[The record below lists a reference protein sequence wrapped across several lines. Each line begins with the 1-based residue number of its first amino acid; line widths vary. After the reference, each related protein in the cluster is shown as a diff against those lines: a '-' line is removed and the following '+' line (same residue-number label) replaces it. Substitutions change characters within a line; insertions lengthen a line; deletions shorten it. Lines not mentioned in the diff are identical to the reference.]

1 MKETTVIAE
10 EMNIHEQEKMDWRFQ
25 EFVSLV
31 KKHINDL
38 LVENFWEVTDLQLI
52 NNDYNFTNRVFR
64 YRSWWKKHVVKTNL
78 WDRSIWSNFRLYLED
93 KEKFNTLLKENKCTD
108 IISKQYEDYK
118 KLNALWISTI
128 DDTQV
133 QLIDNLLI
141 TPYIEW
147 KDLWTFISE
156 WHQDVDSSELF
167 VSLKKLIDSLDE
179 LYKNGLIYWDLKMD
193 NLFIS
198 WNEVML
204 LDPQIKEWNEDED
217 IWKLIFSIL
226 LLCHHI
232 WDIYWYDEFRKFFL
246 ETLWYSKEKL
256 KEYRRSWYDIYK
268 FLVSL
273 HYPKNSKEVA
283 MMHDFYNRM
292 QRLYQWSNSYT
303 QHKKDM

>member
-31 KKHINDL
+31 KKHVNDL

-64 YRSWWKKHVVKTNL
+64 YCSWWKKYVVKTNL
-78 WDRSIWSNFRLYLED
+78 WDRSIWSNFRVYLED

-156 WHQDVDSSELF
+156 WYQDIDSSELF

-198 WNEVML
+198 WNEVIL

>member
-31 KKHINDL
+31 KKHVNDL

-64 YRSWWKKHVVKTNL
+64 YCSWWKKYVVKTNL
-78 WDRSIWSNFRLYLED
+78 WDRSIWSNFRVYLED

-198 WNEVML
+198 WGEVML

>member
-64 YRSWWKKHVVKTNL
+64 YRSWWKKYVVKTNL
-78 WDRSIWSNFRLYLED
+78 WDRSIWSNFRVYLED

-156 WHQDVDSSELF
+156 WHQDIDSSELF

-179 LYKNGLIYWDLKMD
+179 LYKTGLIYWDLKMD

-226 LLCHHI
+226 LLCHHL

>member
-1 MKETTVIAE
+1 MTH
-10 EMNIHEQEKMDWRFQ
+10 NQF
-25 EFVSLV
+25 
-31 KKHINDL
+31 
-38 LVENFWEVTDLQLI
+38 
-52 NNDYNFTNRVFR
+52 
-64 YRSWWKKHVVKTNL
+64 
-78 WDRSIWSNFRLYLED
+78 
-93 KEKFNTLLKENKCTD
+93 D
-108 IISKQYEDYK
+108 IFKD
-118 KLNALWISTI
+118 TI
-128 DDTQV
+128 EP
-133 QLIDNLLI
+133 I
-141 TPYIEW
+141 
-147 KDLWTFISE
+147 
-156 WHQDVDSSELF
+156 
-167 VSLKKLIDSLDE
+167 KKLIDSLDE

-198 WNEVML
+198 WGEVML

-292 QRLYQWSNSYT
+292 QRLYQWWLSFAFIMVYFPELLLYFFCQCSL
-303 QHKKDM
+303 

>member
-78 WDRSIWSNFRLYLED
+78 WDRSIWSNFRVYLED

-156 WHQDVDSSELF
+156 WHQDIDSSELF

-198 WNEVML
+198 WGEVML

>member
-31 KKHINDL
+31 KKHVNDL

-156 WHQDVDSSELF
+156 WHQDIDSSELF